1 MVLLITKILFLLLL
15 ANGGPVIAKRLL
27 GDRLSV
33 AVDGGRQF
41 PDGRPWFGSS
51 KTVRGI
57 IVSVVITAL
66 GAVMIGY
73 PWQIGALF
81 GIAAMGGDLVSSFI
95 KRRLGLAPSSR
106 AIGLDQVPESALPM
120 LACWQ
125 ALGLTPA
132 IALVVLVVFLVGEL
146 LLSKLLFRLNVRD
159 RPY

>member
-1 MVLLITKILFLLLL
+1 MVLLAVKILFLLLL

-27 GDRLSV
+27 GDKLSFP
-33 AVDGGRQF
+33 VDGGRQYL
-41 PDGRPWFGSS
+41 DRRPWFGSS

-66 GAVMIGY
+66 GAEMIGY

-81 GIAAMGGDLVSSFI
+81 GTATMVGDLISSFI

-106 AIGLDQVPESALPM
+106 AIGLDQIPESALPI
-120 LACWQ
+120 LVCWQ
-125 ALGLTPA
+125 SLDLTPT
-132 IALVVLVVFLVGEL
+132 IALIVLAVFVVGEL
-146 LLSKLLFRLNVRD
+146 LLSKLLFRLRVRD